1 VLTVVIEEA
10 LVRDVTLDVDIM
22 LVAMLG
28 ARWDLVNLVE
38 ADLELWRLGAMVSRL
53 FPFVIES
60 LLRLIE
66 FGIEGL
72 VIRVGIMLSR
82 ERPGAKGSLFVLDV
96 GLNGFNGPV
105 GLANRLEVMSLR
117 LFPSDMVVSIPV
129 LRLARLLP
137 ARLGTTLDD
146 AEFGELPK

>member
-1 VLTVVIEEA
+1 MLTVVIEET

-28 ARWDLVNLVE
+28 ARWDLVNLVDV
-38 ADLELWRLGAMVSRL
+38 DLELWRLGVMVSRL
-53 FPFVIES
+53 FPFAIES

-66 FGIEGL
+66 FGLEGL
-72 VIRVGIMLSR
+72 VIRLGIILSR
-82 ERPGAKGSLFVLDV
+82 ERPAKGSLLVLDV
-96 GLNGFNGPV
+96 GLNGLNGLV
-105 GLANRLEVMSLR
+105 GLENILELMLLR
-117 LFPSDMVVSIPV
+117 LFSSDMLSKPV

-146 AEFGELPK
+146 AELELPK

>member
-38 ADLELWRLGAMVSRL
+38 ADLELWRLGVMVSRL

-66 FGIEGL
+66 FGLEGL

-96 GLNGFNGPV
+96 GLNGFNRLV
-105 GLANRLEVMSLR
+105 GLTNRLEVMSLR

-137 ARLGTTLDD
+137 A
-146 AEFGELPK
+146 